1 MLKLIVLQE
10 YKNDV
15 TAKSFWLSTILTP
28 IILIAFGTIVGFLAS
43 ESDAMQS
50 FSSGVSGI
58 DDDSDL
64 SGSQVVAMM
73 AGIFLTLFVM
83 TYGAMIFNKVKV
95 EKCNR
100 IIEVLATCVTGRTM
114 MLAKI
119 ISVGMTGLT
128 QLGIWALLLLGGA
141 FGLMFVFNVN
151 IPLEIIFSWRAL
163 AALGWSVA
171 YFIGGYVF
179 YGSLFAAVGATTDR
193 NNENQEYVSM
203 LTFVLI
209 ASFYVGIYAVDHFGS
224 PLAIFC
230 SLLPFTSSTCGAV
243 GAISGQASLWFSFLS
258 VGILW
263 ASGWIMVSLAGK
275 IYTSSLFLM
284 GTKLKPKDIIAFLRT
299 K

>member
-15 TAKSFWLSTILTP
+15 MSKSFWLSTILMP
-28 IILIAFGTIVGFLAS
+28 VIMIAFGAIVGFMS
-43 ESDAMQS
+43 TESDAMKS
-50 FSSGVSGI
+50 FSETVSMV
-58 DDDSDL
+58 DEESDL
-64 SGSQVVAMM
+64 SGAQVMAMM
-73 AGIFLTLFVM
+73 CGICLTLFVM

-100 IIEVLATCVTGRTM
+100 IIEVMATCVTGRTM

-128 QLGIWALLLLGGA
+128 QMGIWAFILGSGA
-141 FGLMFVFNVN
+141 FALIFLFHVD
-151 IPLEIIFSWRAL
+151 IPLEIIFSWRVL
-163 AALGWSVA
+163 AGFGWMVA

-179 YGSLFAAVGATTDR
+179 FGSLFAAIGATTDR
-193 NNENQEYVSM
+193 NNENQEYVTV
-203 LTFVLI
+203 LTLI
-209 ASFYVGIYAVDHFGS
+209 LLASFYVGIYAVDHFGS
-224 PLAIFC
+224 PLALFC
-230 SLLPFTSSTCGAV
+230 ALLPFTSSTCGAV
-243 GAISGQASLWFSFLS
+243 GAISGQSPLWFSFLS

-263 ASGWIMVSLAGK
+263 GSAWLMTSLAGK

-284 GTKLKPKDIIAFLRT
+284 GTKLKPKDIVAFLKT